1 MTTPT
6 HLDEETVRDIVCRQ
20 LKQIAPETDPWALE
34 PDMDVRETLDI
45 DSFDALNFLIALD
58 EEMGIEI
65 PEKDY
70 GRLTTME
77 EIVNYL
83 LRHINE

>member
-1 MTTPT
+1 VSTPT
-6 HLDEETVRDIVCRQ
+6 HLDEETIHDIVCRQ

-34 PDMDVRETLDI
+34 PDADVRERLDI

-58 EEMGIEI
+58 EALGIEI

-70 GRLTTME
+70 GKLTTME
-77 EIVNYL
+77 EIVTYL
-83 LRHINE
+83 SRHLNE